1 MNHPQM
7 AFIKAAASLRSMLNE
22 MQRKNLDLKRL
33 TKTATLMMLS
43 GVSSNSIPP
52 QLRERCY
59 AEQNEDGGWVSIVDT
74 LWNTAFLSLASP
86 EDDGDRIQA
95 GKNYLLMNKAKDG
108 LWGRS
113 QRDKSR
119 IPISGVLLFLFPELG
134 DSPTIQALE
143 NLWEEEKNS
152 LTYKAAY
159 TLVAF
164 AACDYMPERSSLVS
178 DTLKWLAANQKEDG
192 SFSPWKDHPVRSD
205 IYCTAVAAIGL
216 TAYPHN
222 VPKTVLTKTRE
233 WIVASQ
239 LPQGIWP
246 YHEIEDGASWALLAL
261 ARLARV
267 E

>member
-7 AFIKAAASLRSMLNE
+7 TFIKAAASLRSMLNE

-43 GVSSNSIPP
+43 GVSSNSIPS
-52 QLRERCY
+52 QLRERCRK
-59 AEQNEDGGWVSIVDT
+59 EQNDDGGWVSIVDT
-74 LWNTAFLSLASP
+74 LWNTAFLSFASP
-86 EDDGDRIQA
+86 QEDKGSIQA
-95 GKNYLLMNKAKDG
+95 GKNYLQANKAKDG

-119 IPISGVLLFLFPELG
+119 IPVSGVLLFLFPELG
-134 DSPTIQALE
+134 SPPTMQALE
-143 NLWEEEKNS
+143 NLWEEEKGS

-159 TLVAF
+159 TLMAF
-164 AACDYMPERSSLVS
+164 SACSCIPQRVSLVS
-178 DTLKWLAANQKEDG
+178 ETQEWLAANQKEDG
-192 SFSPWKDHPVRSD
+192 SFSPWKEHPAPSD

-216 TAYPHN
+216 TTCPQN
-222 VPKTVLTKTRE
+222 VLKAVLTKTRD

-246 YHEIEDGASWALLAL
+246 YHEIEDGASWALFAL
-261 ARLARV
+261 TRLARV